1 MVGGLFRGLTNENA
15 LRFAFLLST
24 PVILAA
30 GALKVPD
37 LLGTLGNGIRPQVI
51 VGSLAAAASSL
62 AAVIFLSRYFK
73 TRTLV
78 PFAAYSLVFGF
89 VSAVHFSVSS

>member
-1 MVGGLFRGLTNENA
+1 MVGGLFRGLDNENA

-30 GALKVPD
+30 GVLKVPD
-37 LLGTLGNGIRPQVI
+37 LTGSLGNGIRGQVI
-51 VGSLAAAASSL
+51 AGSV
-62 AAVIFLSRYFK
+62 AAVLGSVAAVVFLTRYFK

-78 PFAAYSLVFGF
+78 PFAVYSLAFGLA
-89 VSAVHFSVSS
+89 SAIRFAAF